1 MSQNDKTTS
10 EQENHTSRR
19 SNCTG
24 NESFSKQIMRMMI
37 MMIILKK
44 ITTKNV
50 SANNTQSYINPAL
63 VLCSRYQRHEYGPET
78 SPGFELIY

>member
-37 MMIILKK
+37 MIILKK
-44 ITTKNV
+44 ITTNNV

-78 SPGFELIY
+78 SSGFELIY